1 MPSKGNIMKRM
12 LALIALIG
20 LLGVCGGVAAQEKA
34 PDQKAPPAAAP
45 SAPQAAAPATEAP
58 DAKAGEAPKAEA
70 AAAPAA
76 APDTPQVVGVDKIN
90 SGDTAWML
98 SSTALVLLMTIPGL
112 ALFYGGMV
120 RKKNVLATVMQSFAI
135 TCLVTVLWVIV
146 GYSIAFTKGGVL
158 IGSFDRFFLNGM
170 VFMNE
175 AGKVSVSHLGLTVPE
190 SVYMTFQMTFAI
202 ITPALICGAFAD
214 RMKFSA
220 MLWFM
225 GLWSVLI
232 YSPIAHMM
240 WEPSGYWAGKGVL
253 DFAGGTVV
261 HINAGIAGLVCA
273 LVLGKRV
280 GYGKE
285 VMMPHNLTLTV
296 IGASLLWVG
305 WFGFNAGSAVA
316 ADGRAGM
323 AMFVTQFATAVA
335 ALAWMFTEW
344 AVKGKPSVLG
354 IASGA
359 VAGLVAITP
368 ASGFV
373 GAAGAL
379 VIGIAA
385 GVLCFF
391 AATTVKRAFGY
402 DDSLDAFGVHCIGG
416 IVGAILTG
424 VFNVKEISKSDG
436 DTLVQLGAVV
446 TTLVVSGVGSFIL
459 LKVID
464 MVIGLRVSEEEER
477 EGLDVSLHGERVE

>member
-1 MPSKGNIMKRM
+1 MKSFIRK
-12 LALIALIG
+12 LIAVLAMFCVLG
-20 LLGVCGGVAAQEKA
+20 LNTVPLVAFAQEK
-34 PDQKAPPAAAP
+34 PAAAP
-45 SAPQAAAPATEAP
+45 
-58 DAKAGEAPKAEA
+58 A

-76 APDTPQVVGVDKIN
+76 AAPGAPAAPPAPTKPELIDTSKIN
-90 SGDTAWML
+90 SGDTARML
-98 SSTALVLLMTIPGL
+98 ASMALVLMMTIPGV

-135 TCLVTVLWVIV
+135 TCLVTVLWVII
-146 GYSIAFTKGGVL
+146 GYSLAFMPGSPF
-158 IGSFDRFFLNGM
+158 IGSLDRLFLSGM
-170 VFMNE
+170 SFMKDAN
-175 AGKVSVSHLGLTVPE
+175 KIMVSHLAPTIPE
-190 SVYMTFQMTFAI
+190 SVYMAFQMTFAI
-202 ITPALICGAFAD
+202 ITPALIAGGFAD

-240 WEPSGYWAGKGVL
+240 WESTTGYFATMGVL

-261 HINAGIAGLVCA
+261 HINAGIAGLMCA
-273 LVLGKRV
+273 LMLGKRI

-285 VMMPHNLTLTV
+285 AMPPHNLALT
-296 IGASLLWVG
+296 ITGAALLWVG

-323 AMFVTQFATAVA
+323 AMTVTQLATATA
-335 ALAWMFTEW
+335 ALSWMFAEW
-344 AVKGKPSVLG
+344 LAKGKPSVLG

-373 GAAGAL
+373 GVNGAF

-385 GVLCFF
+385 GVLCFW
-391 AATTVKRAFGY
+391 AAAYLKKMLGY

-416 IVGAILTG
+416 ITGAILTG
-424 VFNVKEISKSDG
+424 FFNVKDI
-436 DTLVQLGAVV
+436 
-446 TTLVVSGVGSFIL
+446 SGVDANIMTQIYAVLATLLISGIGSLII
-459 LKVID
+459 LKVLD
-464 MVIGLRVSEEEER
+464 MTIGLRVTEEEER
-477 EGLDVSLHGERVE
+477 EGLDVTLHGESVV